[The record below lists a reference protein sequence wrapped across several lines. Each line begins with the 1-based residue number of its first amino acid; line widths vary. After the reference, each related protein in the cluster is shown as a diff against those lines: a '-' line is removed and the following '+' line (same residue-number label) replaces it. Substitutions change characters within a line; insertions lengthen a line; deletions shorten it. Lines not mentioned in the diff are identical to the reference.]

1 METAVSLEV
10 ERGMTGDVTLD
21 GSESAGAEE

>member
-10 ERGMTGDVTLD
+10 ERGTIGDVTLD
-21 GSESAGAEE
+21 GAESAGAEE